1 MLLRGGRNEI
11 KRLEGPA
18 EVLNE
23 HGGWQTI
30 RSVRIPC
37 VPMSMQEMAPVG
49 AGSLLRSTEIL

>member
-30 RSVRIPC
+30 RSVQIPC
-37 VPMSMQEMAPVG
+37 VPDE
-49 AGSLLRSTEIL
+49 STGNGPRWCRITFV